1 MTKPFVEAGRCS
13 QRQAC
18 RFFRLHR
25 STFRYQAHQPDDWMM
40 RLRAAVRRLSG
51 KYSRWDCAKIT
62 KLLKDEGWN
71 VGKRLIQRLRR
82 EMGLRA
88 PTRKPR
94 RHRAGTS
101 TAFPVRAKHRG
112 HVWTWDFVHD
122 RTIKGGALKMLTLVD
137 EYIRECHVIHVER
150 RIRARDVRRQLERLI
165 RLHGAPEHIRSDNG
179 SEFIHHELQA
189 WLKEA
194 GIKIIYIDP
203 GSPWQNGFIESF
215 HARLREEC
223 LEREQLWTLS
233 EARVVIEDWRRE
245 YNCVRPHKSLG
256 LETPATMARR
266 AVQATASVRA
276 TPSLRP
282 WLDETS
288 LIERYCTL
296 NLTPGLT

>member
-1 MTKPFVEAGRCS
+1 
-13 QRQAC
+13 
-18 RFFRLHR
+18 
-25 STFRYQAHQPDDWMM
+25 M

-51 KYSRWDCAKIT
+51 KHSRWGYAKIT
-62 KLLKDEGWN
+62 KLLVEEGWN

-82 EMGLRA
+82 EMGLRV
-88 PTRKPR
+88 PTRKPK

-137 EYIRECHVIHVER
+137 EYTRECHVIHVER

-189 WLKEA
+189 WLKRT

-266 AVQATASVRA
+266 AEQATASNRA

-282 WLDETS
+282 WLDYPS
-288 LIERYCTL
+288 LIERYCNP